1 MFTRTSTEI
10 PHLIMIQWNF
20 LFLIGWNSKKCSEK
34 KSKMKCFRASIEIP
48 ELKNIPVM
56 CNFICLTCE
65 ESHWRL
71 DMGITK
77 DLQILGILLLW
88 LALKMSSFGDWI
100 NFSNTLKPRITIFDP
115 HIDPGGYMP
124 AKLVSPDLGL
134 ILWFIEFELMSFVC
148 DQVSF
153 SITIQPCYIYSHF
166 VGSVCQVPWLPR
178 ALVITIRHMIIIVGP
193 CIVIVG

>member
-34 KSKMKCFRASIEIP
+34 KSKMKCFMASIEIP

-56 CNFICLTCE
+56 CNFICLACE

-77 DLQILGILLLW
+77 DLQILGIILLW

-115 HIDPGGYMP
+115 HIDPGGTCQPSLFHLTLDWFYG
-124 AKLVSPDLGL
+124 LLSLNWCQLFVIRSVSPLPYNL
-134 ILWFIEFELMSFVC
+134 AIYTHILLVHTLFMELEVHVSQTFV
-148 DQVSF
+148 
-153 SITIQPCYIYSHF
+153 TWHWSHF
-166 VGSVCQVPWLPR
+166 HCL
-178 ALVITIRHMIIIVGP
+178 LTTM
-193 CIVIVG
+193 